1 VASGISLK
9 GRNHAGEPVA
19 RSIELLAS
27 PPGTGLFVRGLT
39 VEKWMQFSGSAF
51 TDSYDSH
58 DSTKSTNGQYVLAKR
73 QEHGDVASNY
83 EIKSSS
89 RAN

>member
-1 VASGISLK
+1 
-9 GRNHAGEPVA
+9 
-19 RSIELLAS
+19 
-27 PPGTGLFVRGLT
+27 
-39 VEKWMQFSGSAF
+39 MQFSGSAF
-51 TDSYDSH
+51 TDSFDSH